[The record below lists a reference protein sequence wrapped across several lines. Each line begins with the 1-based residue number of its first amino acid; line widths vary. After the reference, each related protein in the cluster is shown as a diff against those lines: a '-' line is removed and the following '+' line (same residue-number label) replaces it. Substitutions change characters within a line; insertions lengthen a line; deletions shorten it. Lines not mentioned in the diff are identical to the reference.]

1 MLGRNEEKYIDV
13 GGLTDEQ
20 IGHVSAII
28 SELSRSN
35 Y

>member
-1 MLGRNEEKYIDV
+1 MLGRNEELYIDV
-13 GGLTDEQ
+13 GELTDEQ

-28 SELSRSN
+28 SDLSRSD